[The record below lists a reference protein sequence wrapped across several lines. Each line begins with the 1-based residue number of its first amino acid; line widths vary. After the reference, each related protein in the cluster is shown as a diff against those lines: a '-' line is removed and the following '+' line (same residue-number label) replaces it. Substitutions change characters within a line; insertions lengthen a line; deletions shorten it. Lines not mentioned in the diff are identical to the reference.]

1 MVSKKQVALCTCAVD
16 EEPLGKLVLPGDEA
30 QMKVLTDLMDD
41 VFAVLDPPLDRLAFC
56 EHPRRK
62 PHSINNLG
70 FQNRWYDLLHILLT
84 LQEPPMTFV

>member
-30 QMKVLTDLMDD
+30 QMKFLTDLMDD

-56 EHPRRK
+56 EQPRRK

-70 FQNRWYDLLHILLT
+70 FQNRWYDLLHSLQT
-84 LQEPPMTFV
+84 LQGPPMTFV